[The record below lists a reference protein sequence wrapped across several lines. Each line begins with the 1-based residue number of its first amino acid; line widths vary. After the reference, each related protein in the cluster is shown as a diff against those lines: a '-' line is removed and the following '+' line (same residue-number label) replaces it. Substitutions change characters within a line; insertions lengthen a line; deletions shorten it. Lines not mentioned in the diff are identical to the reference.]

1 MSYEVRILLY
11 FKETSQEIS
20 DMYITG
26 GAAAA
31 GSHVES
37 LGKSDLE
44 VSVERLAAEG
54 HPEAEHGGGH
64 EAHRLAVHH
73 EAVLVGER
81 QLVRGAH
88 ALHPQLHL
96 RPGPEPRVLG
106 QRGLG
111 LLCAALAVLRGEP
124 GDVHLV
130 EAVECGGLERGHHG
144 GDVGNVEDIEDT
156 ADDTRPL
163 LSAAALQLTV
173 LTPDPPAAAA
183 AGAPEVSAGRRGA
196 AEPGTQ
202 TGTRVRGGGI
212 FWVGRAAAAASNCL
226 IVCGVVVILS
236 SQPGDNA
243 SDLLTPSPAQPSPAQ
258 PSQPSPA
265 QPSAG

>member
-11 FKETSQEIS
+11 FKETSQEIL
-20 DMYITG
+20 DMYITVA
-26 GAAAA
+26 AAAA

-44 VSVERLAAEG
+44 VSVESLAAEG

-73 EAVLVGER
+73 EPVLVGER

-96 RPGPEPRVLG
+96 RPGPQPRILG

-111 LLCAALAVLRGEP
+111 LLRAALAVLRREP
-124 GDVHLV
+124 GNVHLV

-144 GDVGNVEDIEDT
+144 GDVGNVEDVEDKAGD

-163 LSAAALQLTV
+163 LSAAALQLIV
-173 LTPDPPAAAA
+173 LTPDTPAAAA
-183 AGAPEVSAGRRGA
+183 AGAPEV
-196 AEPGTQ
+196 
-202 TGTRVRGGGI
+202 
-212 FWVGRAAAAASNCL
+212 WGRAARRGGAGDGDTAADPGPGWRNILGRASSSGVKLFDCL
-226 IVCGVVVILS
+226 WCCGY
-236 SQPGDNA
+236 
-243 SDLLTPSPAQPSPAQ
+243 
-258 PSQPSPA
+258 SQPSA
-265 QPSAG
+265 W

>member
-11 FKETSQEIS
+11 FKETSQEIW
-20 DMYITG
+20 DIYIVV
-26 GAAAA
+26 AAAGA

-44 VSVERLAAEG
+44 VSVESLAAEG

-64 EAHRLAVHH
+64 QTHRLAVHH

-96 RPGPEPRVLG
+96 RPGPQPRVLG

-111 LLCAALAVLRGEP
+111 LLRAALAVLRREP
-124 GDVHLV
+124 GNVHLV

-144 GDVGNVEDIEDT
+144 GYNVDVDV
-156 ADDTRPL
+156 
-163 LSAAALQLTV
+163 
-173 LTPDPPAAAA
+173 
-183 AGAPEVSAGRRGA
+183 
-196 AEPGTQ
+196 
-202 TGTRVRGGGI
+202 
-212 FWVGRAAAAASNCL
+212 
-226 IVCGVVVILS
+226 
-236 SQPGDNA
+236 
-243 SDLLTPSPAQPSPAQ
+243 
-258 PSQPSPA
+258 
-265 QPSAG
+265 